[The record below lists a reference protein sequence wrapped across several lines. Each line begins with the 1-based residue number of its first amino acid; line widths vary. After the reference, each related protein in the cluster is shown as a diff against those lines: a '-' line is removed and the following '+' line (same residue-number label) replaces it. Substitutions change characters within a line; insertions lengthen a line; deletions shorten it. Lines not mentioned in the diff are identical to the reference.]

1 MKAEFYFDHRRYIC
15 SLVRVDSVK
24 ELKIKNC
31 QGLVLAVKQ
40 GQKVGLIGK
49 TRQDARQVDVSQAY
63 FYNLI
68 KAAMSA
74 LDLASKDEVILDKNR
89 AIADAEKIIQQQTR
103 EISVLNEQMNMLIAQ
118 LELLSAQQLAQ
129 QQESPIQLIDNEIN
143 EITDSEISQ
152 EFDRPSSLQEDLPIQ
167 EIENEIAE
175 SEIDREFDRPSNPLA
190 DCPVQ
195 LIEDNIAD
203 SEIARD
209 LDRPSVPPA
218 DFPNQ
223 LIENELADSEIG
235 QEFDRPSD
243 PLADLSIREINNR
256 ISDAEIPTPAVTNL
270 ELPEIEN
277 PPHLEE
283 IAAEEESG
291 EIAEENVNP
300 EILVEPENY
309 AVEVAVRGK
318 VREVKGLPRRASNR
332 KMRKKS

>member
-49 TRQDARQVDVSQAY
+49 TRQDARQVDVSQPY

-118 LELLSAQQLAQ
+118 LKLLSAQHNSAQ
-129 QQESPIQLIDNEIN
+129 QQQLPTLLIENDIA
-143 EITDSEISQ
+143 DSEISQ
-152 EFDRPSSLQEDLPIQ
+152 EVDRPLILPADLP
-167 EIENEIAE
+167 
-175 SEIDREFDRPSNPLA
+175 L
-190 DCPVQ
+190 
-195 LIEDNIAD
+195 
-203 SEIARD
+203 
-209 LDRPSVPPA
+209 
-218 DFPNQ
+218 Q
-223 LIENELADSEIG
+223 LIENEIRESELSQETERPLILPADLPLQLIENEIRESELS
-235 QEFDRPSD
+235 QETERHSA
-243 PLADLSIREINNR
+243 PLADLPMPETDDR
-256 ISDAEIPTPAVTNL
+256 ISDS
-270 ELPEIEN
+270 EIERSGEFSTAET
-277 PPHLEE
+277 PETALDEIVEQVRLEE
-283 IAAEEESG
+283 IEGEEELG
-291 EIAEENVNP
+291 VITGKNVNP
-300 EILVEPENY
+300 ENAEESEIY
-309 AVEVAVRGK
+309 AIEVAVRGND
-318 VREVKGLPRRASNR
+318 REVKRLPRRASNR